1 MAKKSYITEKIQTLT
16 DINEIYR
23 YLNSLKRD
31 LSEIIKVLRFNKF
44 DFVDDY
50 LYKRKNFKI
59 CRCCFEFIKEPCD
72 KPECLKFYESKKL
85 KTREAIIEGN
95 KKRDYKKEVEKRHM
109 TISQDPDYYNKVV
122 SKRAATKLERYGD
135 SKYNNTEA
143 IKEAHHNLD
152 YEAIDL
158 KRRETNNERYGC
170 DYTFEIPEHRERIK
184 ATNKERYGYEN
195 PMQNP
200 DIKAKAKATNKE
212 RYGYENP
219 MQNPDIKA
227 KAKATNKERYGYDWI
242 FQSPEYQ
249 ESFKLIYILDHL
261 KLPKIKI
268 KQRNT
273 SVIKD
278 LYDKLK
284 TLDINIKLL
293 ESDDLDIFIP
303 CINLGINYISFN
315 NLDSVGSNYN
325 LKITKKYKA
334 LGVDVFHIFESD
346 NIDLW
351 VSMIKNKLH
360 KNIKIPARNCVVKQ
374 INNKDLKDF
383 LDLNHLQGY
392 CNAVI
397 AYGLYKDS
405 DLVACMTFSKPR
417 FNKAYQ
423 YELIRFCVKQGI
435 TIQGGASKLFKAF
448 LVDYKPISVISY
460 ANRRFSKGSIYET
473 LGFKLMRETYPNYYY
488 INESNVY
495 ARQKFQ
501 KHKLKELFD
510 KNIIKYYNESE
521 TESVIM
527 SKNGFSKVYDAGNLT
542 YILNLDLDLNLSS

>member
-1 MAKKSYITEKIQTLT
+1 M
-16 DINEIYR
+16 
-23 YLNSLKRD
+23 
-31 LSEIIKVLRFNKF
+31 
-44 DFVDDY
+44 
-50 LYKRKNFKI
+50 
-59 CRCCFEFIKEPCD
+59 
-72 KPECLKFYESKKL
+72 
-85 KTREAIIEGN
+85 
-95 KKRDYKKEVEKRHM
+95 
-109 TISQDPDYYNKVV
+109 
-122 SKRAATKLERYGD
+122 
-135 SKYNNTEA
+135 
-143 IKEAHHNLD
+143 D

-158 KRRETNNERYGC
+158 KRRQTNNERYGY

-184 ATNKERYGYEN
+184 ATNKEKYGYEN

-212 RYGYENP
+212 
-219 MQNPDIKA
+219 K
-227 KAKATNKERYGYDWI
+227 YGYDWI

-249 ESFKLIYILDHL
+249 ELFKLIYILDHL
-261 KLPKIKI
+261 KLPKIKN

-273 SVIKD
+273 SAIKD
-278 LYDKLK
+278 LYNKLK
-284 TLDINIKLL
+284 TLDIDIKLL
-293 ESDDLDIFIP
+293 ESNDLDIFIP

-315 NLDSVGSNYN
+315 NLDSMHPNYN

-334 LGVDVFHIFESD
+334 LGIDVFHIFEND

-360 KNIKIPARNCVVKQ
+360 KNIKIPARSCAVKQ

-383 LDLNHLQGY
+383 LNSNHLQGY

-397 AYGLYKDS
+397 AYGLYKDY

-423 YELIRFCVKQGI
+423 YELIRFCVEQGI

-448 LVDYKPISVISY
+448 LRDYKPISVISY

-510 KNIIKYYNESE
+510 KDIIRYYDESE

-542 YILNLDLDLNLSS
+542 YILNLDLDLDLDLDLNLSS